1 MNKLDNIRQA
11 LTFDDVLIV
20 PKHSSLFTRSEAKTE
35 WKLGQFTFQ
44 CPVISANMD
53 TITGV
58 DMAAEMA
65 KAQGLGII
73 HRYMS
78 TEDYRSL
85 SLGWS
90 IRSDIGNTPLA
101 LSVGALANDEER
113 IDAII
118 NEQLADI
125 ICVDI
130 AHGDSLLMYETLQ
143 YIRDSGFTG
152 PVVAG
157 NVVTPEAV
165 AFLLE
170 AGATIVKVG
179 VGPGSVCTTRVKT
192 GCGYPQ
198 LQAIAECSQAGPII
212 ADGGI
217 KTPGDV
223 AKALVAGATAV
234 MIGGM
239 LAGTDKVPGWT
250 QAQLDTIRHLETITD
265 EGATLSRLE
274 STGLRGVLK
283 YRGMASNDARKAF
296 GQEESNAEGI
306 SMTIACRPEGSTRKV
321 ITDIMEGVRSA
332 MSYTGSYDLEEF
344 RQRAEFVRVTASVQI
359 ENNPHFKG

>member
-1 MNKLDNIRQA
+1 MNKLDNIREA

-20 PKHSSLFTRSEAKTE
+20 PRHSSLFTRSEAKTE
-35 WKLGQFTFQ
+35 WKLGKFTFQ

-53 TITGV
+53 TITGL
-58 DMAAEMA
+58 DMAVEMA
-65 KAQGLGII
+65 KAEGLGII

-78 TEDYRSL
+78 VQEMKQLSL
-85 SLGWS
+85 SWS
-90 IRSDIGNTPLA
+90 LRSDVGNRPLA
-101 LSVGALANDEER
+101 LSVGTLANDQDR
-113 IDAII
+113 IDTII

-143 YIRDSGFTG
+143 HIRASGFTG
-152 PVVAG
+152 PIVAG

-179 VGPGSVCTTRVKT
+179 VGPGSVCTTRIKT
-192 GCGYPQ
+192 GCGFPQ
-198 LQAIAECSQAGPII
+198 LEAVARCAEAGPII

-217 KTPGDV
+217 RTPGDA
-223 AKALVAGATAV
+223 AKALAAGATAV
-234 MIGGM
+234 MVGGM
-239 LAGTDKVPGWT
+239 LAGTDKVPGWI
-250 QAQLDTIRHLETITD
+250 QAQLDTIKHLETITD
-265 EGATLSRLE
+265 EGAVLTRLE

-296 GQEESNAEGI
+296 GQEETNAEGI
-306 SMTIACRPEGSTRKV
+306 SMTIACRPLGSTRKV

-344 RQRAEFVRVTASVQI
+344 RQRAEFVRVTGSVQI
-359 ENNPHFKG
+359 ENNPHFSK